1 MVVFFRLFLW
11 YRSLGLQS
19 RFLWLLRGVGKK
31 SKTTPSKS
39 KVDSI
44 DSYNIYGGVAGRWGV
59 HILVR
64 VHWLL
69 VLFFLQLIP
78 RGWPNYSTRY
88 VSKVFVVGE

>member
-59 HILVR
+59 HILCKSS
-64 VHWLL
+64 LAAG
-69 VLFFLQLIP
+69 FIFLATHPKRLAKLQH
-78 RGWPNYSTRY
+78 
-88 VSKVFVVGE
+88 